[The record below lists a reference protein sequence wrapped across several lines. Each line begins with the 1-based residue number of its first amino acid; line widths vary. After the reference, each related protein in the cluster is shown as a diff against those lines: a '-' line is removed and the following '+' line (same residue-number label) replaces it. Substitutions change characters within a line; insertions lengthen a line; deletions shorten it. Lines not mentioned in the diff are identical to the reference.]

1 MPVAAITLRVRV
13 DDLSDAVAAQQ
24 SAEHALPL
32 NVGLV
37 SSSCAMDE
45 VPWRVTGVDVET
57 GQVFNEIVEAQ
68 TDSDAVIQ
76 VGSGTRIVTD
86 AVIVGS
92 SAGVGS

>member
-1 MPVAAITLRVRV
+1 
-13 DDLSDAVAAQQ
+13 
-24 SAEHALPL
+24 
-32 NVGLV
+32 
-37 SSSCAMDE
+37 MDE